1 MIRSGDSEREFKRL
15 ARSYRDEIWPG
26 VFGEIDAAN
35 ARVARVARARDALVA
50 TMTGGGDRDGPPG
63 RNVSRTSPGLVPPG
77 KEEAK

>member
-1 MIRSGDSEREFKRL
+1 
-15 ARSYRDEIWPG
+15 